1 VNALAPGQLLPVG
14 RGLTI
19 VYGNNGA
26 GKSGY
31 IRLLNNAFN
40 SRGELPLQR
49 TGDVAQEYH
58 HRFG

>member
-19 VYGNNGA
+19 VYGN
-26 GKSGY
+26 